1 MKNFNSKKLLYS
13 IFFLFINYLTH
24 AQSVTIEPTK
34 TTNQSNT
41 GGENINVVANSNS
54 LGIYGRRFNGTF
66 DAKTPILSGNELFRV
81 SAGGWWNANNQS
93 QNSTIKFLATEDWN
107 IVGSGS
113 KITFTTTPNSAVNQ
127 IERMVIN
134 HDGKIGVGLVSPQS
148 KLHIHEA
155 TSNFIQAMQI
165 TTDGTGITSTDG
177 LGFKIF
183 SPTDIIF
190 PNAASIMN
198 NENGQLI
205 LGANNKN
212 TIRITPEGNVGINS
226 PIGSP
231 ARLSIFHDG
240 ANNPANPHLNLV
252 TNVDANN
259 GMIKMTNILNSRYFG
274 QYFNLN
280 SPTAANNFIS
290 FDYNGN
296 TPILDLKGNGNV
308 EVAGYTKLG
317 GAAAPSIKIIK
328 YTGNTAAT
336 DGGTIEILH
345 GLGNDK
351 IVSMDLMVN
360 YSGSSFIEEDYVAAS
375 GYECNIFVGLGI
387 TNFLQPV
394 IKITNKLGNSGNV
407 LLKPYKLI
415 VTYEE

>member
-93 QNSTIKFLATEDWN
+93 QNSAIKFLATEDWN

-165 TTDGTGITSTDG
+165 TSDGTGSTATDG

-183 SPTDIIF
+183 SPIDFIF

-280 SPTAANNFIS
+280 SSTAANNFIS

-317 GAAAPSIKIIK
+317 GTAAPSIKMITLTNI
-328 YTGNTAAT
+328 TSGS
-336 DGGTIEILH
+336 L
-345 GLGNDK
+345 
-351 IVSMDLMVN
+351 
-360 YSGSSFIEEDYVAAS
+360 SGSSDFPHGLIVSKILA
-375 GYECNIFVGLGI
+375 YEVLVDVGGGIFVKENH
-387 TNFLQPV
+387 TTQPGRQFDTEINSLNV
-394 IKITNKLGNSGNV
+394 RVYNHPSNSGNIFTRP
-407 LLKPYKLI
+407 LKVI
-415 VTYEE
+415 ITYSE